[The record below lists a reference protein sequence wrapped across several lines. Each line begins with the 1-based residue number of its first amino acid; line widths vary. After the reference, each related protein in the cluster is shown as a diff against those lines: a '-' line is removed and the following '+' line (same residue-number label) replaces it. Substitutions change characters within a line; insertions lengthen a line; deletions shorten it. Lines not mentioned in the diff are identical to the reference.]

1 MEQEEDEDEWSDE
14 EDDEEAVHNPNEDKD
29 NVLNAK
35 SNVPIAL
42 KQVLNDK

>member
-14 EDDEEAVHNPNEDKD
+14 DDEEEEVVHNPNEDKD

-42 KQVLNDK
+42 K